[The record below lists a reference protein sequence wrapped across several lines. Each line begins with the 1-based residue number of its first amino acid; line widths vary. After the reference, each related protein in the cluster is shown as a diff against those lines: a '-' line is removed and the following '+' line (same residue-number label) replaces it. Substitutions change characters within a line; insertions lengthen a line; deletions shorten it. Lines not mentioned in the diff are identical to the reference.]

1 MKTDPFYLNLL
12 KASMRN
18 PFNPAFPF
26 SHSIWD
32 PAMCLPTR
40 KNGPIAQNPPGQQ
53 AYLSLAEP
61 SMRLDW

>member
-1 MKTDPFYLNLL
+1 MRN
-12 KASMRN
+12 MRN

-32 PAMCLPTR
+32 PAMFLPAR
-40 KNGPIAQNPPGQQ
+40 KKGPIAQNPPGQQ

-61 SMRLDW
+61 CMPEDCLGRFKTCPAA